1 MSPLLCGC
9 TESTFAIQQH
19 IKTKYVSQIW
29 KLYFLSSL
37 RDLFKVTV
45 GRLLSLIRVC
55 DKLKGTASE
64 VAGWILFTSQPL
76 WLVSSMGL
84 EVIFNPKGQTLLLN
98 LWFWK
103 LFRPVSKKNKQ
114 GNSFF
119 LPGVNVHVRF
129 KFSYS
134 EKTTPGKRLRSK
146 ESCLSD
152 ARKPQRD
159 LNFTPQL
166 PFTFPT

>member
-1 MSPLLCGC
+1 MSQLLCGC

-37 RDLFKVTV
+37 RDLFKVTD

-76 WLVSSMGL
+76 WLVSSTGL
-84 EVIFNPKGQTLLLN
+84 EVIFNPKGQTLLFN

-103 LFRPVSKKNKQ
+103 LFRPVSKKKTKNKVIL
-114 GNSFF
+114 F
-119 LPGVNVHVRF
+119 LACCECSCKVQVQLLWENYTR
-129 KFSYS
+129 K
-134 EKTTPGKRLRSK
+134 KTKK
-146 ESCLSD
+146 
-152 ARKPQRD
+152 
-159 LNFTPQL
+159 
-166 PFTFPT
+166 